1 MGESDLSGP
10 PERTISLPTRTLRPG
25 SRQRMMLAVLVAT
38 LLLLLLADVRTWALL
53 GPSTDGWS
61 GQTSDPDTGRQ
72 ERAGVA

>member
-1 MGESDLSGP
+1 MK
-10 PERTISLPTRTLRPG
+10 
-25 SRQRMMLAVLVAT
+25 QRMMLAVLVAT

-53 GPSTDGWS
+53 GPATDEWS